1 MEFLFVEEQPMAGR
15 ECLVGPGV
23 TVGREGADHVLPD
36 PEVSRTHAIFRG
48 VEAQLGIEDAGSTNG
63 TFVNGVRASGIQ
75 VLVPG
80 DRVRFGQTI
89 WRFERASGSR
99 APAGATVHAEVPAS
113 PVPASP
119 TQGAPPDRVP
129 TGLRAAIPS
138 EAVEG
143 ALPSF
148 DAARPPRRILG
159 ASAARRMEA
168 TMASYAVIVATA
180 CGVVAFFVQR

>member
-1 MEFLFVEEQPMAGR
+1 MTEFLFVEEQPMEGR
-15 ECLVGPGV
+15 ECLVGSGT

-48 VEAQLGIEDAGSTNG
+48 VDAQLGIEDTGSTNG
-63 TFVNGVRASGIQ
+63 TFVNEVRVSGIQ

-80 DRVRFGQTI
+80 DRVRFGQTV

-99 APAGATVHAEVPAS
+99 VPTGATVHAQVPA
-113 PVPASP
+113 PAP
-119 TQGAPPDRVP
+119 APPAQGASDRVP
-129 TGLRAAIPS
+129 TGVRSAVPP
-138 EAVEG
+138 EPVEG
-143 ALPSF
+143 AMPAF

-159 ASAARRMEA
+159 ASAARRTEA
-168 TMASYAVIVATA
+168 TLASYAVIVATA